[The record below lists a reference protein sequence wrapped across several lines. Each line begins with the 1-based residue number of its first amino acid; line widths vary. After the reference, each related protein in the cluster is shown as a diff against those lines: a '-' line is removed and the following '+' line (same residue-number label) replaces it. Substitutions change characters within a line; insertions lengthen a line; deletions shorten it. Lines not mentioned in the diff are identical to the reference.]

1 MSKTALSRLLAPLA
15 VFGAVLVAMAALNG
29 GAASPPALS
38 AGGDLGRPSG
48 DPLRDAQAAVRAA
61 PASATV
67 YAGLGDA
74 YLSRARESG
83 DPGFYSRAER
93 AFDVALRRD
102 PRDVAGLVG
111 AGTLAGLRHDFGTQL
126 RLGKAALKAA
136 PELAR
141 PLTVIADAQIEL
153 GRYDEAGQTIQRLV
167 DLKPALASY
176 ARVSY
181 FRELHGDVDGA
192 VAAMRLAVSAGGSP
206 EGTAY
211 VQTLLG
217 DLELGRGRTRAARD
231 DYRFALRELPSYP
244 QALTGLARLD
254 VASGDLNRP
263 PLACVAPRTG
273 CHSRARLRCWPRWSA
288 RRRMFR
294 AARADL
300 AAARVQHA
308 LLGNERHAARRRGRP
323 LRGEPRFTGPGGST
337 GRARVARRPEH
348 PFCGRTRMGPHARG
362 PRARGV
368 CLGSSR
374 FEDGVARPAVSAACG
389 RGGAACRA
397 WARSRAAFRFCNKGS
412 SGPVARGRSA
422 DPRGGAMTLSRFPLY
437 FNGKCN
443 RVVVLALI
451 AAVFAALSAAP
462 AEAHP
467 LGNFSVNH
475 LSTVSISKDRVDV
488 RYILDQAEIPTVQE
502 RGLGRAEVLRRK
514 LDEVRRGLIL
524 TVDGRPTELH
534 TAGAPQLTFP
544 TGAGGLT
551 TTRLELTLNAAVRN
565 ARRVDAR
572 GQHIQRQSRLE
583 GNRLRTRQRNRRPDG
598 HAERRSHR
606 RPAPLPARP
615 PRQPGRPPQREL
627 LGPSR

>member
-38 AGGDLGRPSG
+38 AGSDLGRPSG
-48 DPLRDAQAAVRAA
+48 DPLRDAQAAVRAT

-217 DLELGRGRTRAARD
+217 DLELAAGARERLATTIASRSAKCPLIPRPSPDSHGSTWRAA
-231 DYRFALRELPSYP
+231 
-244 QALTGLARLD
+244 T
-254 VASGDLNRP
+254 
-263 PLACVAPRTG
+263 
-273 CHSRARLRCWPRWSA
+273 
-288 RRRMFR
+288 
-294 AARADL
+294 
-300 AAARVQHA
+300 
-308 LLGNERHAARRRGRP
+308 
-323 LRGEPRFTGPGGST
+323 
-337 GRARVARRPEH
+337 
-348 PFCGRTRMGPHARG
+348 
-362 PRARGV
+362 
-368 CLGSSR
+368 
-374 FEDGVARPAVSAACG
+374 
-389 RGGAACRA
+389 
-397 WARSRAAFRFCNKGS
+397 
-412 SGPVARGRSA
+412 
-422 DPRGGAMTLSRFPLY
+422 
-437 FNGKCN
+437 
-443 RVVVLALI
+443 
-451 AAVFAALSAAP
+451 
-462 AEAHP
+462 
-467 LGNFSVNH
+467 
-475 LSTVSISKDRVDV
+475 
-488 RYILDQAEIPTVQE
+488 
-502 RGLGRAEVLRRK
+502 
-514 LDEVRRGLIL
+514 
-524 TVDGRPTELH
+524 
-534 TAGAPQLTFP
+534 
-544 TGAGGLT
+544 
-551 TTRLELTLNAAVRN
+551 
-565 ARRVDAR
+565 
-572 GQHIQRQSRLE
+572 
-583 GNRLRTRQRNRRPDG
+583 
-598 HAERRSHR
+598 
-606 RPAPLPARP
+606 
-615 PRQPGRPPQREL
+615 
-627 LGPSR
+627 